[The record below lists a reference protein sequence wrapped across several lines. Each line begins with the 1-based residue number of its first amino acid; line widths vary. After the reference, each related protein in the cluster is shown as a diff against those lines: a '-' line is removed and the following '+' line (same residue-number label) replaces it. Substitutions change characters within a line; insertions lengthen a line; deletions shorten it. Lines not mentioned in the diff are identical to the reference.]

1 MIQSPAFWILALCL
15 PIVVW
20 ALPIR
25 YRAAVI
31 ALASAALLATFAP
44 LTVTALAGWSL
55 AFYYLLRLPRHAGAA
70 AVILVIG
77 ILSQL
82 AAFKYLPPLLES
94 IVSGSAAAT
103 ILVPLGMSFFTFKLI
118 HYSIEQRRGA
128 LAPHSFADFCCYVY
142 LFPIFTAG
150 PIERFDHFLSNREKT
165 WSVQSASKGVTRI
178 GIGLIKKFVIA
189 DLVIV
194 SLLRGQDIE
203 SVMALLDVW
212 PVYYL
217 WAFLALSFLY
227 LYMDFS
233 GYCDIAIGTCKLLGI
248 GVMENFD
255 WPLLATNIG
264 AFWKRWHMTLAGW
277 CQTYVY
283 MPTIGLTRNPFL
295 AVYLTFSAI
304 GLWHAGTL
312 NYLCWGLYQATGV
325 SVYLWFARLR
335 RKRGWKVSQ
344 TGIVRYWGALVTF
357 AVMSLGYC
365 FTTTSGLGIVAAIR
379 LFGRVLCLPLMLN

>member
-128 LAPHSFADFCCYVY
+128 LAPH
-142 LFPIFTAG
+142 
-150 PIERFDHFLSNREKT
+150 
-165 WSVQSASKGVTRI
+165 
-178 GIGLIKKFVIA
+178 
-189 DLVIV
+189 
-194 SLLRGQDIE
+194 
-203 SVMALLDVW
+203 
-212 PVYYL
+212 
-217 WAFLALSFLY
+217 
-227 LYMDFS
+227 
-233 GYCDIAIGTCKLLGI
+233 
-248 GVMENFD
+248 
-255 WPLLATNIG
+255 
-264 AFWKRWHMTLAGW
+264 
-277 CQTYVY
+277 
-283 MPTIGLTRNPFL
+283 
-295 AVYLTFSAI
+295 
-304 GLWHAGTL
+304 
-312 NYLCWGLYQATGV
+312 
-325 SVYLWFARLR
+325 
-335 RKRGWKVSQ
+335 
-344 TGIVRYWGALVTF
+344 
-357 AVMSLGYC
+357 
-365 FTTTSGLGIVAAIR
+365 
-379 LFGRVLCLPLMLN
+379 